1 MAEKN
6 VTLKDLIKDIDFRLT
21 HLEDLEYDNRKLMIK
36 LVKQGNTIVEFLKQL
51 EVKALIEARV
61 HMFIS
66 EFFKGKPSEWHIHYP
81 FKAKTSILYLNTCDS
96 GTELKINDEKI
107 FIKQEANTMLIFDSD
122 IYHRGT
128 PSTEDDIRYLI
139 NFSYF

>member
-51 EVKALIEARV
+51 EVTEPPPLEEE
-61 HMFIS
+61 MFPQTDPLLSSDKITTIKELVDEYMDKFEDLK
-66 EFFKGKPSEWHIHYP
+66 EFEE
-81 FKAKTSILYLNTCDS
+81 
-96 GTELKINDEKI
+96 ELKKHKDKI
-107 FIKQEANTMLIFDSD
+107 
-122 IYHRGT
+122 T
-128 PSTEDDIRYLI
+128 PGQVGES
-139 NFSYF
+139 

>member
-51 EVKALIEARV
+51 EVTEPPSLEEEMFPQKDPLLSSDKAATIKELVDEYMDR
-61 HMFIS
+61 FEDLK
-66 EFFKGKPSEWHIHYP
+66 EFEEK
-81 FKAKTSILYLNTCDS
+81 NT
-96 GTELKINDEKI
+96 KIKLRLDK
-107 FIKQEANTMLIFDSD
+107 
-122 IYHRGT
+122 
-128 PSTEDDIRYLI
+128 
-139 NFSYF
+139 